1 MTEDP
6 SGPES
11 DDEPAGGNGDGESDA
26 PSRDEP
32 NSDHD
37 PFDETF
43 IVKEAEEIDSKTETD
58 DESSTAGNSWLDESR
73 IDEADS
79 PDERRPA
86 ERQTDGRRAEQSS
99 GPSDDHSG
107 EDWGRI
113 PIDLASD
120 DDRTAESADADARS
134 DDEDDA
140 HRPEPSSTPVVPG
153 DPSLEGAVFVVLGAV
168 AMVLVMFRLASV
180 MIA

>member
-11 DDEPAGGNGDGESDA
+11 DDEPAGGNGDSEIDA
-26 PSRDEP
+26 PSRDETTP
-32 NSDHD
+32 ERD

-43 IVKEAEEIDSKTETD
+43 IVKETEETD
-58 DESSTAGNSWLDESR
+58 SQAETEDESATVGNSWLDESP

-79 PDERRPA
+79 TDERISD
-86 ERQTDGRRAEQSS
+86 ERLNDRTPGS
-99 GPSDDHSG
+99 GDEHSD

-113 PIDLASD
+113 PIDLARED
-120 DDRTAESADADARS
+120 DGAAESPDADAES
-134 DDEDDA
+134 VDEDDQ

-153 DPSLEGAVFVVLGAV
+153 DPSLEGAVFVLLGAV

-180 MIA
+180 MLA

>member
-6 SGPES
+6 SGPKS
-11 DDEPAGGNGDGESDA
+11 DDEPAGGNGDEEGGVS
-26 PSRDEP
+26 SRDETNP
-32 NSDHD
+32 ERD

-43 IVKEAEEIDSKTETD
+43 IVKEAEETDSQAETE
-58 DESSTAGNSWLDESR
+58 DESSTVGNSWLDESP
-73 IDEADS
+73 IEEADS
-79 PDERRPA
+79 TGERISDERRND
-86 ERQTDGRRAEQSS
+86 RTSGSGDEQS
-99 GPSDDHSG
+99 D

-113 PIDLASD
+113 PIDLGRED
-120 DDRTAESADADARS
+120 DGAAESPDADAES
-134 DDEDDA
+134 VDEDDP

-168 AMVLVMFRLASV
+168 AMILVMFRLASV